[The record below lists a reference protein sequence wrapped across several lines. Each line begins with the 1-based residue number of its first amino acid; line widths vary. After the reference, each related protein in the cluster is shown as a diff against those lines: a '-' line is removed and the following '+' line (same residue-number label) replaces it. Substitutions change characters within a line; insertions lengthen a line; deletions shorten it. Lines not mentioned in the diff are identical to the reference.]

1 MFHWPL
7 VFVAVALVAAVFG
20 FGLIAVEGAW
30 LGKALMYGF
39 LALALVTLVN
49 GPRKAKPAGRRVR

>member
-1 MFHWPL
+1 MFRWPL

-30 LGKALMYGF
+30 LGKVLVYGF
-39 LALALVTLVN
+39 LSLALVTLVH
-49 GPRKAKPAGRRVR
+49 GPRKAKPAGRAGR